1 MPRVGLGLLVGIC
14 AWSLA
19 GPAAARPEPP
29 PAPPADAPVVASLPG
44 ATLVAFDHGGE
55 LCFGLRGDGPASCG
69 GPPRGIFDPQV
80 EQSNVHG
87 TQVLYG
93 VTTSAATSVE
103 ILGTG
108 VSATGPVSGGGA
120 YAGRFA
126 GQVRFF
132 LVAITAQPYRVL
144 LGDAA
149 GRVVAGADV
158 GPTPVVGRP
167 IEVATDALAAS
178 AGGRPCIRRLTY
190 GQRHSTADA
199 PSG

>member
-1 MPRVGLGLLVGIC
+1 MR
-14 AWSLA
+14 
-19 GPAAARPEPP
+19 
-29 PAPPADAPVVASLPG
+29 VVARRSGGRSARATPG
-44 ATLVAFDHGGE
+44 AASRRAGRRVAAGRHLVAFDHGGE
-55 LCFGLRGDGPASCG
+55 LCFGLRGEGPASCEE
-69 GPPRGIFDPQV
+69 PPRGIFDPQV

-144 LGDAA
+144 LRDAA

-167 IEVATDALAAS
+167 IEVAHGRLGGERWRAAVYQTTHLW
-178 AGGRPCIRRLTY
+178 PTP
-190 GQRHSTADA
+190 TADA